1 MDELLIQRAF
11 LLAIILSGVPLAIAA
26 VIGVVVSVFQAA
38 TQVQEPS
45 LVFIPK
51 VVVVAALLFLLGG
64 QGFSEVIRL
73 FQEVLTLVE
82 STV

>member
-1 MDELLIQRAF
+1 MLTIL
-11 LLAIILSGVPLAIAA
+11 LSGVPLAVTA
-26 VIGVVVSVFQAA
+26 VIGVVISVFQAA

-51 VVVVAALLFLLGG
+51 VVVVAALLFLLGA
-64 QGFSEVIRL
+64 QGFGEVTRL

-82 STV
+82 SSV

>member
-1 MDELLIQRAF
+1 MQRAF
-11 LLAIILSGVPLAIAA
+11 MLTLLLSAVPLAITA
-26 VIGVVVSVFQAA
+26 VIGVIISVFQAA

-51 VVVVAALLFLLGG
+51 VVVVAALVFLLGAQAFG
-64 QGFSEVIRL
+64 EVTRL

-82 STV
+82 SSV